1 MASKTQDIPV
11 ASSVLRWARETI
23 GKTTADVARRL
34 DMSENIVL
42 KWESGEKTP
51 TLAQIRQLAKFYKR
65 PLAAFFLPH
74 PPSEPAPPADFRTLP
89 RTLKKPFSEKMLLA
103 LRRTRRLQSLV
114 AELATASDQRMEAGI
129 GEASLSDDPEDL
141 ASRTRESI
149 RVPIK
154 EQLSWKKESDA
165 LAEWKKAVE
174 ALGILVSELSFPI
187 EEGRAFS
194 LADKA
199 SPVIVV
205 NSNDAIH
212 GRIFSL
218 FHEYGH
224 LLLGQSG
231 ICDLTEEG
239 KSVERFCNRFAGGFL
254 VPKGALVENEVT
266 KNHTGGS
273 RWSDE
278 ELLRLTQEFKVS
290 REVILRRFLIL
301 GLTDEA
307 FYQRKRAEWEIQLK
321 EQTKRRM
328 GRRIP
333 ARQCLRQNGVPFVSL
348 ALEAAHQDKI
358 TYRDLSDYLSISLK
372 HLPTVESL
380 VREER
385 ARYG

>member
-1 MASKTQDIPV
+1 
-11 ASSVLRWARETI
+11 
-23 GKTTADVARRL
+23 
-34 DMSENIVL
+34 MSENIVL